1 MIRELENGW
10 EKYTVLICRDCR
22 HRLYQP
28 GSAEFA
34 LRVLTEG
41 SCGHPYPGDA

>member
-10 EKYTVLICRDCR
+10 EEYAVMICRYCR
-22 HRLYQP
+22 VMLDLP
-28 GSAEFA
+28 GSGDLAR
-34 LRVLTEG
+34 RVLTEG